1 MHQGRAGSYLSLPR
15 ASGLIKTRNGRRANT
30 RKPRAVPSAGA
41 RIKQA
46 AVRRAASGDAT
57 VLEVAR
63 ELGIRTDRLRE
74 WIAQTRGAGRRR
86 PGASPAAAPPLSLDE
101 EVRQLRR
108 EVAQLREER
117 DILKKAAA
125 F

>member
-1 MHQGRAGSYLSLPR
+1 MGAQ
-15 ASGLIKTRNGRRANT
+15 RRHFT
-30 RKPRAVPSAGA
+30 TEFKE
-41 RIKQA
+41 A

-63 ELGIRTDRLRE
+63 ELGIRSDRLRE
-74 WIAQTRGAGRRR
+74 WITQAQGGPRRARAVPDHGR
-86 PGASPAAAPPLSLDE
+86 PPLSLDE

-125 F
+125 FFARESR

>member
-1 MHQGRAGSYLSLPR
+1 MGAQ
-15 ASGLIKTRNGRRANT
+15 
-30 RKPRAVPSAGA
+30 RKHFTPEF
-41 RIKQA
+41 KEA

-63 ELGIRTDRLRE
+63 ELGIRSDRLRE
-74 WIAQTRGAGRRR
+74 WIAQAQGGSRR
-86 PGASPAAAPPLSLDE
+86 PRPAGGARAVPLSVDE

-125 F
+125 FFARESR

>member
-1 MHQGRAGSYLSLPR
+1 MGAQ
-15 ASGLIKTRNGRRANT
+15 
-30 RKPRAVPSAGA
+30 RKHFTAEFKA
-41 RIKQA
+41 A

-63 ELGIRTDRLRE
+63 ELGIRSDRLRE
-74 WIAQTRGAGRRR
+74 WIRQARGDRSRCRTDPDGHAI
-86 PGASPAAAPPLSLDE
+86 PLSLDE

-108 EVAQLREER
+108 ENAQLREER

-125 F
+125 FFAQESR

>member
-1 MHQGRAGSYLSLPR
+1 MGAQ
-15 ASGLIKTRNGRRANT
+15 
-30 RKPRAVPSAGA
+30 RKYFSPEFKRE
-41 RIKQA
+41 

-63 ELGIRTDRLRE
+63 ELGIRSDRLRE
-74 WIAQTRGAGRRR
+74 WMAQVKGTARRRAGPRGAED
-86 PGASPAAAPPLSLDE
+86 APAAGGPVLSLDE

-108 EVAQLREER
+108 ENAQLQEER

-125 F
+125 FFARESR

>member
-1 MHQGRAGSYLSLPR
+1 MGAQ
-15 ASGLIKTRNGRRANT
+15 
-30 RKPRAVPSAGA
+30 RKHFTSEF
-41 RIKQA
+41 KQA

-74 WIAQTRGAGRRR
+74 WIAQAQGSRRR
-86 PGASPAAAPPLSLDE
+86 PRPEGASAPPLSLDE

-108 EVAQLREER
+108 ENAQLREER

-125 F
+125 FFARESR

>member
-1 MHQGRAGSYLSLPR
+1 MGAQ
-15 ASGLIKTRNGRRANT
+15 
-30 RKPRAVPSAGA
+30 RKHFTSEF
-41 RIKQA
+41 KQA

-74 WIAQTRGAGRRR
+74 WIAQAQGSRPRGPAT
-86 PGASPAAAPPLSLDE
+86 SAAAGPLSLDE

-108 EVAQLREER
+108 ENAQLREER

-125 F
+125 FFARESR

>member
-1 MHQGRAGSYLSLPR
+1 MGAQ
-15 ASGLIKTRNGRRANT
+15 
-30 RKPRAVPSAGA
+30 RKHFTPEF
-41 RIKQA
+41 KQA

-74 WIAQTRGAGRRR
+74 WIAQAQGSRRR
-86 PGASPAAAPPLSLDE
+86 PRPAGGASVAPLSLDE

-108 EVAQLREER
+108 ETAQLREER

-125 F
+125 FFARESR

>member
-1 MHQGRAGSYLSLPR
+1 MGAQ
-15 ASGLIKTRNGRRANT
+15 
-30 RKPRAVPSAGA
+30 RKHFSAEFK
-41 RIKQA
+41 RE

-63 ELGIRTDRLRE
+63 ELGIRSDRLRE
-74 WIAQTRGAGRRR
+74 WIAQVRGTVRRRAGARGAEAVLPR
-86 PGASPAAAPPLSLDE
+86 APVLSLDE

-108 EVAQLREER
+108 EVVQLREER

-125 F
+125 FFARESR

>member
-1 MHQGRAGSYLSLPR
+1 MGAQ
-15 ASGLIKTRNGRRANT
+15 
-30 RKPRAVPSAGA
+30 RKHFTPEF
-41 RIKQA
+41 KQA

-74 WIAQTRGAGRRR
+74 WIAQAQGSR
-86 PGASPAAAPPLSLDE
+86 PRPRPAGASAPPLSLDE

-108 EVAQLREER
+108 ENAQLREER

-125 F
+125 FFARESR

>member
-1 MHQGRAGSYLSLPR
+1 MGAQ
-15 ASGLIKTRNGRRANT
+15 
-30 RKPRAVPSAGA
+30 RKHFTLEF
-41 RIKQA
+41 KQA

-74 WIAQTRGAGRRR
+74 WIAQARGAGRRR
-86 PGASPAAAPPLSLDE
+86 PESRAAAAAPLSLDE

-125 F
+125 FFARESR

>member
-1 MHQGRAGSYLSLPR
+1 MGAQ
-15 ASGLIKTRNGRRANT
+15 
-30 RKPRAVPSAGA
+30 RKHFTPEF
-41 RIKQA
+41 KEA

-63 ELGIRTDRLRE
+63 ELGIRSDRLRE
-74 WIAQTRGAGRRR
+74 WIAQAQGSRRRRR
-86 PGASPAAAPPLSLDE
+86 PAGGVSAAPLSLDE

-125 F
+125 FFARESR

>member
-1 MHQGRAGSYLSLPR
+1 MGAQ
-15 ASGLIKTRNGRRANT
+15 
-30 RKPRAVPSAGA
+30 RKHFTPEF
-41 RIKQA
+41 KEA

-57 VLEVAR
+57 VLDVAR

-74 WIAQTRGAGRRR
+74 WMAQAQGRSRR
-86 PGASPAAAPPLSLDE
+86 PRPAGGASAAPPSLDE

-108 EVAQLREER
+108 ENAQLREER

-125 F
+125 FFARESR

>member
-1 MHQGRAGSYLSLPR
+1 MGAQ
-15 ASGLIKTRNGRRANT
+15 
-30 RKPRAVPSAGA
+30 RKHFTPEF
-41 RIKQA
+41 KEA
-46 AVRRAASGDAT
+46 AVRRAGSGDAT

-74 WIAQTRGAGRRR
+74 WVAQAQGRPRRARPAAG
-86 PGASPAAAPPLSLDE
+86 PSASPLSVDE

-125 F
+125 FFARESR

>member
-1 MHQGRAGSYLSLPR
+1 MGAQ
-15 ASGLIKTRNGRRANT
+15 
-30 RKPRAVPSAGA
+30 RKHFTPAF
-41 RIKQA
+41 KEA

-63 ELGIRTDRLRE
+63 ELGIRSDRLRE
-74 WIAQTRGAGRRR
+74 WIAQAQDGRRR
-86 PGASPAAAPPLSLDE
+86 ARRPTEVTAPPLSLDE

-108 EVAQLREER
+108 ENAQLREER

-125 F
+125 FFARESR

>member
-1 MHQGRAGSYLSLPR
+1 MGAQ
-15 ASGLIKTRNGRRANT
+15 
-30 RKPRAVPSAGA
+30 RKYFTLEF
-41 RIKQA
+41 KQA

-74 WIAQTRGAGRRR
+74 WMAQAQGTSRRR
-86 PGASPAAAPPLSLDE
+86 AGARVPAGGPAGLSLDE

-108 EVAQLREER
+108 ENAQLREER

-125 F
+125 FFARESR

>member
-1 MHQGRAGSYLSLPR
+1 MGAQ
-15 ASGLIKTRNGRRANT
+15 
-30 RKPRAVPSAGA
+30 RKYFSPEFKAE
-41 RIKQA
+41 

-63 ELGIRTDRLRE
+63 ELGVRSDRVRE
-74 WIAQTRGAGRRR
+74 WIAQAQGARRGPGRGQAAG
-86 PGASPAAAPPLSLDE
+86 AAGLSLDE

-108 EVAQLREER
+108 ENAQLREER

-125 F
+125 FFARESR

>member
-1 MHQGRAGSYLSLPR
+1 MGAQ
-15 ASGLIKTRNGRRANT
+15 
-30 RKPRAVPSAGA
+30 RKHFTPEFKA
-41 RIKQA
+41 A

-63 ELGIRTDRLRE
+63 ELGIRSDRLRE
-74 WIAQTRGAGRRR
+74 WIAQARGTRRRR
-86 PGASPAAAPPLSLDE
+86 PPAAGAPALPLSLDE

-117 DILKKAAA
+117 DILKKAGA
-125 F
+125 FFARESR

>member
-1 MHQGRAGSYLSLPR
+1 MGAQ
-15 ASGLIKTRNGRRANT
+15 
-30 RKPRAVPSAGA
+30 RKHFTSEF
-41 RIKQA
+41 KEA

-63 ELGIRTDRLRE
+63 ELGIRADRLRE
-74 WIAQTRGAGRRR
+74 WIAQAQSGQRR
-86 PGASPAAAPPLSLDE
+86 PRPAGGARTPPLSVDE

-125 F
+125 FFARESR

>member
-1 MHQGRAGSYLSLPR
+1 MGAQ
-15 ASGLIKTRNGRRANT
+15 
-30 RKPRAVPSAGA
+30 RKHFTPEF
-41 RIKQA
+41 KQA

-74 WIAQTRGAGRRR
+74 WIAQAQSGRRR
-86 PGASPAAAPPLSLDE
+86 ARLTTEASAPPLSLDE

-108 EVAQLREER
+108 ENAQLREER

-125 F
+125 FFARESR

>member
-1 MHQGRAGSYLSLPR
+1 MGAQ
-15 ASGLIKTRNGRRANT
+15 
-30 RKPRAVPSAGA
+30 RKHFTPEF
-41 RIKQA
+41 KQA

-74 WIAQTRGAGRRR
+74 WIAQAQGGRRR
-86 PGASPAAAPPLSLDE
+86 PRPEDAPRAAPLSRDE

-108 EVAQLREER
+108 EVARLREER

-125 F
+125 FFARESR

>member
-1 MHQGRAGSYLSLPR
+1 MGAQ
-15 ASGLIKTRNGRRANT
+15 
-30 RKPRAVPSAGA
+30 RKHFTSEFKA
-41 RIKQA
+41 A

-63 ELGIRTDRLRE
+63 ELGIRSDRLRE
-74 WIAQTRGAGRRR
+74 WIAQAQGRRGRER
-86 PGASPAAAPPLSLDE
+86 PAGGARTAPLSLDE

-125 F
+125 FFARESR